1 MKPNLGKVLDQCI
14 DIGIEVGWNQAHKYD
29 EDPAPY
35 KVQESIRNAIL
46 LEIHEWFQMENP
58 ND

>member
-29 EDPAPY
+29 EDPEPY
-35 KVQESIRNAIL
+35 KVQEAIRNAIL
-46 LEIHEWFQMENP
+46 LEIHEWFHMGNP